1 MTNHGELKV
10 WGVSQTPLVVTKEH
24 IKNAVTPVTSIHI
37 AVCGTCCNL
46 RCLQP
51 LPYPCGAMCV
61 LLRAASCQPS
71 CASILAQAQSA
82 TKEAPEGAVTAK
94 RAAATTCSNAGCQ
107 RSAGWYHIGCQ
118 QHGLRLSNCVPLL
131 ATTSAHT
138 TPRETGTHTHA
149 HVVRPSLL
157 ACSSPVL
164 SATAAI
170 GSVSASTVV
179 ARAGGPTPDRYLR
192 GHATPHFPLHTR
204 PPPTRPPRRRGA
216 AA

>member
-1 MTNHGELKV
+1 MGRQPDASRGDQGAHQERRDARHKHSHRGV
-10 WGVSQTPLVVTKEH
+10 WYLS
-24 IKNAVTPVTSIHI
+24 
-37 AVCGTCCNL
+37 
-46 RCLQP
+46 
-51 LPYPCGAMCV
+51 
-61 LLRAASCQPS
+61 QPS
-71 CASILAQAQSA
+71 LPA
-82 TKEAPEGAVTAK
+82 TTALPVWCYVCVTCSELSTKLCVDSRAGAVGDK
-94 RAAATTCSNAGCQ
+94 RSTRRSSHSQARSRHHLLQCRLPAQRRVVPHRIPATWVTFEQLCTSPSNYNRA
-107 RSAGWYHIGCQ
+107 H
-118 QHGLRLSNCVPLL
+118 
-131 ATTSAHT
+131 HT